1 MKHSLFLFLAAVS
14 TAVFAATDRHV
25 YPTPDGEL
33 AGPDGKLVFLISTTV
48 TWSSLQEWFRHS
60 HQFKGKFIE
69 QYPWL
74 YGQQVCMDM
83 FEKCGF
89 NALNFREH
97 GNLSWR
103 ALAPDYKGYDA
114 KDPFDDYMAM
124 TKKYKLE
131 NMREMK
137 TRRDYEE
144 FNKLVASAK
153 DVPVYLDFHGGYV
166 SRLSQNRTAVTGFLD
181 PEKVFASPPDTHP
194 GFAIRYQLSSKAGRE
209 ALLKLFRHEAESFL
223 AKGIRPFAYKLF
235 NEADFRDYSPA
246 AQWKFRMAMKK
257 KYGSIKKLNET
268 WHTSFP
274 SFEKID
280 LKHGGKAGQ
289 IEYAK
294 YTENQVA
301 DFYAEAR
308 SMLRKLDP
316 GALTF
321 GQVHGHAY
329 TAAWNNFNLYK
340 IYRKMDFVS
349 TGTGNFTFSQGEQ
362 FDPAKPF
369 HAAFSPN
376 QELRSF
382 LGRAA
387 FTRAIADHKPILTTE
402 AYFDGMGKRY
412 EEFKKVFWHEMIQG
426 SSMVNMWQWGCYF
439 APWVKPTVT
448 YGLRHP
454 LCVSP
459 DTWRALPEVRR
470 EIATVSD
477 FFQIRKNRPAAEAAV
492 LFSYPTLRANNT
504 LMDGYLQGIT
514 ALTFLQIPADAIL
527 EEQLPEKRLERYKI
541 LLALNVR
548 NIYPETADAIRD
560 FVRNG
565 GTLIIDSAA
574 MESDEYDF
582 PLKKHLIPLMWKPL
596 SGELVRDPETGISF
610 RNTMEMNLEGNAW
623 TVLSRFGG
631 KPQVASL
638 RYGKGTIVAIAGT
651 YTDYGIA
658 ERIRPILE
666 KAEIKPS
673 VVLRQMEKEERPSGI
688 AVHKAVHDGMTAW
701 AFVNFNEQPML
712 IRASAPEFR
721 STRLVNPVKKENYP
735 ISGDTAILLLPPRNL
750 LIAVSGTAEKLSRRY
765 DTFPAV
771 TPELAERKWKQQ
783 TAAQRKEKGY
793 IRPSKPVDLTVFAN
807 YGYDNQQGWKND
819 TAWFDSKGKY
829 LLGVP
834 WHGNVFHNIQ
844 FDLIRFDYNRNR
856 TCIALHSKHLPGAPS
871 ATREIPLSGQF
882 RGVAFLHAVTH
893 GKPGETALKY
903 CFTYEDG
910 STHTVPIVVGKE
922 IGDWRIRS
930 NPAELQKQ
938 TAWQNYGN
946 GFFLYEWNN
955 PEPSKK
961 LKSLR
966 IESGCGESVPIIVG
980 ISTLPTKFTET
991 RPNRIVMHDLF
1002 QSSCPNKKLGW
1013 DNQRHLHYGG
1023 PQAVCLKLKD
1033 GKSLRFTETQLKQ
1046 ARIRFQLKH
1055 GVDQWGKQYPKRGYV
1070 WITLHGRKDGR
1081 PLSSVMHGSNQVA
1094 EIFASQVAE
1103 TENPADWNEIELP
1116 LARLANLLPNG
1127 GTVITDITGL
1137 SFNISG
1143 TTHIIKDLR
1152 IEY

>member
-1 MKHSLFLFLAAVS
+1 MKHSLLLLLAIVSATALAAPV
-14 TAVFAATDRHV
+14 RHV

-33 AGPDGKLVFLISTTV
+33 AGPDGKPVFLISTTV
-48 TWSSLQEWFRHS
+48 TWASLQEWFRHS
-60 HQFKGKFIE
+60 HQFKGKFID

-103 ALAPDYKGYDA
+103 TLAPDYKGYDA

-137 TRRDYEE
+137 TRRDYDE
-144 FNKLVASAK
+144 FNKLVASAQN
-153 DVPVYLDFHGGYV
+153 VPVYLDFHGGYI
-166 SRLSQNRTAVTGFLD
+166 SRLTQNRKAVTDFLNPD
-181 PEKVFASPPDTHP
+181 KVFASPDTHP
-194 GFAIRYQLSSKAGRE
+194 GFAIRYQLSSKVGRE
-209 ALLKLFRHEAESFL
+209 ALLKLFRHEAEAFL

-235 NEADFRDYSPA
+235 NEADFRDFSPA
-246 AQWKFRMAMKK
+246 AQWHFRMSMKK
-257 KYGSIKKLNET
+257 KYGSIKKLNEA
-268 WHTSFP
+268 WHTDFP
-274 SFEKID
+274 SFERIN

-294 YTENQVA
+294 YSEDQVA
-301 DFYAEAR
+301 DFYAEVR
-308 SMLRKLDP
+308 TMLRKLDP

-329 TAAWNNFNLYK
+329 TASWNNFNLYK

-362 FDPAKPF
+362 FDPAMPF

-376 QELRSF
+376 QELRSL
-382 LGRAA
+382 LGRSA
-387 FTRAIADHKPILTTE
+387 FSRALADHKPILTTE

-412 EEFKKVFWHEMIQG
+412 EEFKKVFWFEMLQG

-439 APWVKPTVT
+439 APWIKPTIS

-459 DTWRALPEVRR
+459 DTWRALPDVRR

-477 FFQIRKNRPAAEAAV
+477 FFQIRKNRPAAETAV

-504 LMDGYLQGIT
+504 LMDGYRQGIT

-527 EEQLPEKRLERYKI
+527 EEQLPEKRLENYKV
-541 LLALNVR
+541 LLALNVK
-548 NIYPETADAIRD
+548 NIYPETAGIIRD
-560 FVRNG
+560 FIRNG
-565 GTLIIDSAA
+565 GILVTNGAA

-582 PLKKHLIPLMWKPL
+582 PLKKRLIPLTRKQL
-596 SGELVRDPETGISF
+596 SGELVRDPETGICF
-610 RNTMEMNLEGNAW
+610 KNTTEMNLEGNAW
-623 TVLSRFGG
+623 TVLSRFNG

-638 RYGKGTIVAIAGT
+638 RYGKGTIIAIAGT

-666 KAEIKPS
+666 KAEITPS
-673 VVLRQMEKEERPSGI
+673 IVLRQMKKEERPTGV
-688 AVHKAVHDGMTAW
+688 AVHKASHDGMAAW
-701 AFVNFNEQPML
+701 AFVNFNELPVL
-712 IRASAPEFR
+712 VRASAPEFR
-721 STRLVNPVKKENYP
+721 GAQLVNPVKKENYP
-735 ISGDTAILLLPPRNL
+735 VGGNTAVLLLPPRNL
-750 LIAVSGTAEKLSRRY
+750 LIAVSGPATELNKRFGI
-765 DTFPAV
+765 FPSV
-771 TPELAERKWKQQ
+771 SPEQAKQKWVQQ
-783 TAAQRKEKGY
+783 TAALRKAKGY
-793 IRPSKPVDLTVFAN
+793 IRPSKPVDITAFAN
-807 YGYDNQQGWKND
+807 CGYDNQQGWKDD
-819 TAWFDSKGKY
+819 TAWFDNKGKY

-844 FDLIRFDYNRNR
+844 FDLIRFDYNQNR
-856 TCIALHSKHLPGAPS
+856 TCIALKSKHLPDAPA
-871 ATREIPLSGQF
+871 ATKEIPLGGQF

-903 CFTYEDG
+903 HFTYEDG
-910 STHTVPIVVGKE
+910 FTLTVPIVVGKE

-930 NPAELQKQ
+930 NTAELQKR

-966 IESGCGESVPIIVG
+966 LESGCGESVPIVVG
-980 ISTLPTKFTET
+980 ISTLPTKFTEN
-991 RPNRIVMHDLF
+991 RPNRIVMRNLF
-1002 QSSCPNKKLGW
+1002 RSSCSNKKLGW
-1013 DNQRHLHYGG
+1013 DDQGNLHYG
-1023 PQAVCLKLKD
+1023 PQAVSLQLKN
-1033 GKSLRFTETQLKQ
+1033 GKSLRLSEAQLKQ
-1046 ARIRFQLKH
+1046 AKIRFQLKH
-1055 GVDQWGKQYPKRGYV
+1055 GVDQWGKQYQKKGYV
-1070 WITLHGRKDGR
+1070 WITLYGRKDGR
-1081 PLSSVMHGSNQVA
+1081 PLSTVMHGSNQVA

-1116 LARLANLLPNG
+1116 LARLANLLPDG

-1137 SFNISG
+1137 SFNVDGVS
-1143 TTHIIKDLR
+1143 HIVKDLR